1 MGELIGIAEY
11 ARRRGLNQR
20 STRQKAREGGFKT
33 VRKIGG
39 IYVIDEDEEPVDHR
53 IKSGKYI
60 KKGITDEVAEEEE
73 QS

>member
-33 VRKIGG
+33 ARKIGG

-53 IKSGKYI
+53 IRSGKYV
-60 KKGITDEVAEEEE
+60 KKDNTEREKET
-73 QS
+73 

>member
-1 MGELIGIAEY
+1 MGELIGITEY

-39 IYVIDEDEEPVDHR
+39 IYVIDEDEEPVDRR
-53 IKSGKYI
+53 IRSGKYV
-60 KKGITDEVAEEEE
+60 KTKVTEEEE
-73 QS
+73 ES